1 MLAIAFLSFFVW
13 LTNALGMSSSLG
25 AFIAGSIISSLIPI
39 KINKLI
45 EKTST
50 LFVSVFFLS
59 FGMYINPSSV
69 LHNLPIIL
77 LLSFLV
83 IIGKLIS
90 VALGFSL
97 FGYSAYSSFFASS
110 SMVPLG
116 EISILLASYG
126 AKLGIISTDFFG
138 IVSAIV
144 MITSLASYP
153 LIKLH
158 EKIGKIFEKIFI
170 FSFKS
175 SVSSQ
180 FIYDFVKLTDK
191 FQIKEEL
198 KNFILYLLFLSFI
211 LYFNLPFH
219 QKDFVIFSTTIIL
232 TFLALS
238 RFYFL
243 SRRLV
248 SFIAIPFFFR
258 KLIKVKEIQLE
269 FSLIIVLILLGLF
282 YCFFVQ
288 EETNLWFLLPFIFIT
303 FVVAVVREV
312 RRR

>member
-1 MLAIAFLSFFVW
+1 L
-13 LTNALGMSSSLG
+13 
-25 AFIAGSIISSLIPI
+25 
-39 KINKLI
+39 K
-45 EKTST
+45 
-50 LFVSVFFLS
+50 
-59 FGMYINPSSV
+59 
-69 LHNLPIIL
+69 
-77 LLSFLV
+77 
-83 IIGKLIS
+83 
-90 VALGFSL
+90 
-97 FGYSAYSSFFASS
+97 
-110 SMVPLG
+110 
-116 EISILLASYG
+116 
-126 AKLGIISTDFFG
+126 
-138 IVSAIV
+138 
-144 MITSLASYP
+144 
-153 LIKLH
+153 
-158 EKIGKIFEKIFI
+158 KIFI

>member
-1 MLAIAFLSFFVW
+1 LFVVVSLLKVFPLISYYLPKDEENILMLAIAFLSLFVW
-13 LTNALGMSSSLG
+13 LTNTLGMSSSLG

-138 IVSAIV
+138 IISAIV
-144 MITSLASYP
+144 IITSLVSYP
-153 LIKLH
+153 LIKYH
-158 EKIGKIFEKIFI
+158 EKIGNIFEKF
-170 FSFKS
+170 FF
-175 SVSSQ
+175 
-180 FIYDFVKLTDK
+180 
-191 FQIKEEL
+191 
-198 KNFILYLLFLSFI
+198 
-211 LYFNLPFH
+211 LPF
-219 QKDFVIFSTTIIL
+219 K
-232 TFLALS
+232 
-238 RFYFL
+238 
-243 SRRLV
+243 
-248 SFIAIPFFFR
+248 
-258 KLIKVKEIQLE
+258 
-269 FSLIIVLILLGLF
+269 
-282 YCFFVQ
+282 
-288 EETNLWFLLPFIFIT
+288 
-303 FVVAVVREV
+303 
-312 RRR
+312 